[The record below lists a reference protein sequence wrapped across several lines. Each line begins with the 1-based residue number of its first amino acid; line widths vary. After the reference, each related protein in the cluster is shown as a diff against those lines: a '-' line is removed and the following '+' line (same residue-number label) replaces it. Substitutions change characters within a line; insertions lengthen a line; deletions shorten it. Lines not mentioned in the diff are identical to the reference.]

1 MGVPS
6 YPQSSPHLPSGRRP
20 LYSTKIQNLRLWPVR
35 YHSKAYRIK
44 GINHKASPGFASY
57 WAYGILLSM
66 SKRYPIPDGESRIE
80 LQVKNSRFIGRAGY
94 TPTIEAA
101 KAFIEQ
107 VKREESGLT
116 HAVYAFAVG
125 HGASVTHG
133 MSDAG
138 EPSGTA
144 GRPALAVV
152 KGSGLGDVTVV
163 IIRYFGGTKLGTGG
177 LVKAYTEAAQ
187 LALAELAVAEKIERQ
202 TVQIIVPYSFYEQ
215 CKRLVE
221 THQGQIEAE
230 EFATEVAMRL
240 TFTVDE
246 LPAFQSALAEAT
258 RGEVTVRGL

>member
-1 MGVPS
+1 
-6 YPQSSPHLPSGRRP
+6 
-20 LYSTKIQNLRLWPVR
+20 
-35 YHSKAYRIK
+35 
-44 GINHKASPGFASY
+44 
-57 WAYGILLSM
+57 M
-66 SKRYPIPDGESRIE
+66 SQRYPIPAGESRIE

-94 TPTIEAA
+94 TPSVEAA
-101 KAFIEQ
+101 KAFIQQ
-107 VKREESGLT
+107 VKTEEPGGT

-187 LALAELAVAEKIERQ
+187 LALAELPVTEKVEQHTIQ
-202 TVQIIVPYSFYEQ
+202 VHLPYNFYEQ
-215 CKRLVE
+215 ARWLVE
-221 THQGQIEAE
+221 AHHGQVEFE
-230 EFATEVAMRL
+230 EFAAEVTLRL
-240 TFTVDE
+240 TFTVDD
-246 LPAFQSALAEAT
+246 LPSFTAALAEAT
-258 RGEVTVRGL
+258 NGQVGTSPL

>member
-1 MGVPS
+1 
-6 YPQSSPHLPSGRRP
+6 
-20 LYSTKIQNLRLWPVR
+20 
-35 YHSKAYRIK
+35 
-44 GINHKASPGFASY
+44 
-57 WAYGILLSM
+57 M
-66 SKRYPIPDGESRIE
+66 SKRYSIPNGQSRIE

-94 TPTIEAA
+94 TPSIETA
-101 KAFIEQ
+101 KAFIER
-107 VKREESGLT
+107 VKAEEPGHT

-187 LALAELAVAEKIERQ
+187 LALAELPITEKVERQ
-202 TVQIIVPYSFYEQ
+202 SVQVTVPYSFYEQ

-221 THQGQIEAE
+221 THHGQVEAE
-230 EFATEVAMRL
+230 EFATEVTLRL
-240 TFTVDE
+240 TFTIDD

-258 RGEVTVRGL
+258 RGQVIPRPLL

>member
-1 MGVPS
+1 
-6 YPQSSPHLPSGRRP
+6 
-20 LYSTKIQNLRLWPVR
+20 
-35 YHSKAYRIK
+35 
-44 GINHKASPGFASY
+44 
-57 WAYGILLSM
+57 M
-66 SKRYPIPDGESRIE
+66 SERYPIPAGQSRIE

-94 TPTIEAA
+94 TPSVEEA
-101 KAFIEQ
+101 KAFINRI
-107 VKREESGLT
+107 KAEEAGCT

-125 HGASVTHG
+125 YGASVTHG

-187 LALAELAVAEKIERQ
+187 LAIAELPVTEKVDRQ
-202 TVQIIVPYSFYEQ
+202 TVLVTVPYSFYES

-221 THQGQIEAE
+221 THHGLIESE
-230 EFATEVAMRL
+230 EFAVEVTLRL
-240 TFTVDE
+240 TFIVDD
-246 LPAFQSALAEAT
+246 LPTFEADLAEAT
-258 RGEVTVRGL
+258 SGRVAVVKIEE